1 MFLWVSHNCWQFII
15 QRKAWKLNL
24 GYRGGGFS
32 RGCRGVEKGGRAS
45 AKYKH
50 PRNNKAPAFLQGLCF
65 VWCGTRR
72 TVSFGRA
79 RFPVG
84 LEVGGKFGVPQT
96 VTINKSAGYGL
107 QWNRIRDL

>member
-1 MFLWVSHNCWQFII
+1 M
-15 QRKAWKLNL
+15 
-24 GYRGGGFS
+24 
-32 RGCRGVEKGGRAS
+32 
-45 AKYKH
+45 
-50 PRNNKAPAFLQGLCF
+50 
-65 VWCGTRR
+65 GTRR
-72 TVSFGRA
+72 TVAFGRA